1 MLPAEFEKIQNSIK
15 EKLGEENMA
24 KISDDISTLMLDNNN
39 MENSINTK
47 NTEIQKLKED
57 KEQLVTTNGKLMQK
71 ISIETTEE
79 KRERENTQEK
89 KKKYSLANA
98 FDEKGNFI

>member
-39 MENSINTK
+39 MENSINSK

-79 KRERENTQEK
+79 KRERENPEEK